1 MSEYDIALSKISNPN
16 QLLFLENYPKFKSVK
31 LTALAVGISENLPY
45 DWKYRKDKAFTDA
58 YELLKKRIKE
68 ELIAAHE
75 QNIDNLAFDEKTKD
89 QSRIFASLVRLRAE
103 APDKYREKPV
113 EHKFTGEILIKTN
126 IPRPQIEAPD
136 SGSTTKEIEASDSGS
151 TMKEEGGIGL

>member
-1 MSEYDIALSKISNPN
+1 MNEELKLTTEYDQALSKISDP
-16 QLLFLENYPKFKSVK
+16 VK
-31 LTALAVGISENLPY
+31 LAFLQKYPEIRVVGETATLVKSSERTI
-45 DWKYRKDKAFTDA
+45 YRWLSLDKDFNAA
-58 YELLKKRIKE
+58 WQILKKENKARIV
-68 ELIAAHE
+68 ELHE

-103 APDKYREKPV
+103 WPDKYREKPV

-151 TMKEEGGIGL
+151 TTEL